1 MPASSDDILDLVR
14 AREVTGVF
22 HSRKA
27 LDAAVQGLLLA
38 DVDRADIDVSASV
51 DELQRRLNYSAIPAP
66 DLADIPT
73 APRQPYVGEDDV
85 VVTDA
90 VVGSVAGCAA
100 AVGVAFYL
108 VAQGMQPISVG
119 TLAVLSGIIVAGV
132 AVLWARRRLQR
143 ERAQGLEKLSEA
155 QGLLIWVR
163 VRTPEQEAQAQEI
176 LVRHGA
182 EAVHVH
188 EIDLAKRPEDLP
200 LQSLRPD
207 PWLGDERLGQP

>member
-1 MPASSDDILDLVR
+1 MHASSDDILDLVR
-14 AREVTGVF
+14 TREVTGVF

-27 LDAAVQGLLLA
+27 LDAAVQDLLLA

-85 VVTDA
+85 LGTDA

-108 VAQGMQPISVG
+108 AAQGMQPISVG
-119 TLAVLSGIIVAGV
+119 ILAVLSGIIVAGV

-143 ERAQGLEKLSEA
+143 ERAEGLEKLSEA

-163 VRTPEQEAQAQEI
+163 VRSPEQEAQAQEI

>member
-14 AREVTGVF
+14 TREVTGVF

-27 LDAAVQGLLLA
+27 LDAAVQDLLLA
-38 DVDRADIDVSASV
+38 DVDRADSDVSASV

-73 APRQPYVGEDDV
+73 APRQPYVAEDDV
-85 VVTDA
+85 VGTDA
-90 VVGSVAGCAA
+90 VVGSIAGCAA
-100 AVGVAFYL
+100 AVD
-108 VAQGMQPISVG
+108 
-119 TLAVLSGIIVAGV
+119 V

-163 VRTPEQEAQAQEI
+163 VRSPEQEAQAQEI

-207 PWLGDERLGQP
+207 PWLGDERLGPP